1 MTLDLHYVDS
11 GVSMLIS
18 YSRSFIFFHVAKVAG
33 ISIRQALEPYTQ
45 EPERFKIKRPQA
57 EINGQP
63 NRLYELWSS
72 TLTHAT
78 VQQTQQ
84 ALPKEFDQF
93 YKFAFV
99 RNPWDWQVSMYHFLL
114 KETENPRYQTIKELG
129 SFTRYL
135 EWVIDTDKPFPK
147 GATKLQ
153 KSMLVDKEG
162 HIAVNNIGRFEN
174 LSEDFQ
180 RISDKL
186 EITASLPKLNYSNH
200 KKYQDYYNDYSK
212 KLVAKHFAED
222 IDLFEYTFI

>member
-1 MTLDLHYVDS
+1 
-11 GVSMLIS
+11 MLIS
-18 YSRSFIFFHVAKVAG
+18 YSHSFIFFHVAKVAG

-45 EPERFKIKRPQA
+45 EPERFKIKRPKPV
-57 EINGQP
+57 INGEP
-63 NRLYELWSS
+63 NRIYELWSS

-78 VQQTQQ
+78 VQQTQK
-84 ALPKEFDQF
+84 ALPEEFDKF

-135 EWVIDTDKPFPK
+135 EWVIDTEKPFPK

-153 KSMLVDKEG
+153 KDMLVDASG
-162 HIAVNNIGRFEN
+162 NIAVDKIFRFEN
-174 LSEDFQ
+174 LSDDFQ
-180 RISDKL
+180 NISKELDI
-186 EITASLPKLNYSNH
+186 EASLPKLNYSNH
-200 KKYQDYYNDYSK
+200 KKYQDYYDDYTK
-212 KLVAKHFAED
+212 NLVAKHFAED

>member
-1 MTLDLHYVDS
+1 MTLDLHYIGS
-11 GVSMLIS
+11 GLFMLIS
-18 YSRSFIFFHVAKVAG
+18 YSHSFIFFHVAKVAG

-45 EPERFKIKRPQA
+45 DPERFKIKRPLP
-57 EINGQP
+57 EINGTP

-135 EWVIDTDKPFPK
+135 EWVIDTEKPFPK

-153 KSMLVDKEG
+153 KSMLIDKSGNIAVDK
-162 HIAVNNIGRFEN
+162 ICRFEN
-174 LSEDFQ
+174 LSDDFN
-180 RISDKL
+180 KL
-186 EITASLPKLNYSNH
+186 SEELNIKASLPKLNYSNH
-200 KKYQDYYNDYSK
+200 NKYQDYYNDYNRD
-212 KLVAKHFAED
+212 LVAKHFAED

>member
-1 MTLDLHYVDS
+1 
-11 GVSMLIS
+11 MLIS
-18 YSRSFIFFHVAKVAG
+18 YSHSFIFFHVAKVAG
-33 ISIRQALEPYTQ
+33 ISIRQALEPYT
-45 EPERFKIKRPQA
+45 EDPERFKIKRPKP
-57 EINGQP
+57 EINGVP

-84 ALPKEFDQF
+84 SLPDEFNNF

-135 EWVIDTDKPFPK
+135 EWVVDTEKPFPK

-153 KSMLVDKEG
+153 KSMLVDG
-162 HIAVNNIGRFEN
+162 NGNVAVDEIFRFEN

-180 RISDKL
+180 KISGKL
-186 EITASLPKLNYSNH
+186 AIQASLPKLNYSNH
-200 KKYQDYYNDYSK
+200 KKYQDYYDDYSRK
-212 KLVAKHFAED
+212 FVAKHFAED
-222 IDLFEYTFI
+222 IDLFKYTFI